1 MTQEIPV
8 LTVLSS
14 SQPDPKNPRAPWWTW
29 ERRLS
34 RRSLRKASYL
44 EGFAVFGEFHLEV
57 WWILVINCKWTLF
70 AELGGH
76 LRPCYMKSQSWGLAV
91 LLINGLIQA
100 PFLPLNRIFRVQRD
114 IGFQL
119 PTHQTI
125 EITYNYWYYIYI
137 SHYDRPQDLNVR
149 PKWHSISHFSHGFNT
164 CFIHGSNRLAG
175 MDGTLGVAG
184 PSQCVR
190 HKICFMAR
198 FTTIC
203 GNNPSQTSWGSVKK
217 KDRFVQEITGSE
229 QTSGSVRNNK
239 F

>member
-1 MTQEIPV
+1 MFPSTNPMTQEIPV

-137 SHYDRPQDLNVR
+137 FHIMIARR
-149 PKWHSISHFSHGFNT
+149 
-164 CFIHGSNRLAG
+164 
-175 MDGTLGVAG
+175 TLTFAQNDIVYLIFPTVLTHVSSTVLTALQGWTV
-184 PSQCVR
+184 
-190 HKICFMAR
+190 H
-198 FTTIC
+198 
-203 GNNPSQTSWGSVKK
+203 
-217 KDRFVQEITGSE
+217 
-229 QTSGSVRNNK
+229 
-239 F
+239 